1 LVAIWSIQEECDAMN
16 RRLLLGAL
24 LVALIGVGAALLRG
38 VAREALIIPLL
49 SLLWGGI
56 DLFES
61 LPQFLVWAVLVVAAL
76 VIVLRSVADPPT
88 LRWRRRAEETLGGRV
103 AAWTRL
109 VRLAK
114 NDDYSRWRLA
124 QRLALLASEI
134 IADRE
139 SVDLRQARQ
148 MMETGTH
155 VPPAVGSYLLAGMKA
170 YRPDGR
176 GLRTL
181 LQRGTAN
188 DPLALDPAVV
198 IAAIERIGMAEPRE
212 P

>member
-1 LVAIWSIQEECDAMN
+1 MN

-61 LPQFLVWAVLVVAAL
+61 LPQFLVWVILVVAAI

-88 LRWRRRAEETLGGRV
+88 LRWRRRTEETLGGRV

-139 SVDLRQARQ
+139 SVDLRQARL

-155 VPPAVGSYLLAGMKA
+155 VPPTVCSYLLAGMKA
-170 YRPDGR
+170 YRPNGR

-181 LQRGTAN
+181 LQRGTTN
-188 DPLALDPAVV
+188 DPLALDPAVA
-198 IAAIERIGMAEPRE
+198 IAAIERIGMAEPRSQE
-212 P
+212 SGVRSQN